1 MAKKAPRKR
10 RRRRE
15 ALVHGPRGRLPIAI
29 RLRAHVKNRHG
40 QSWDRFSIDLTVKDE
55 HLREIE
61 ALMLRIASPPGAKQR
76 GKLAK
81 SRDMRRRI
89 AAAIRLL
96 SEAASSPPL
105 SRKSRSVSPLPSG
118 FPVLGVGAV
127 AEWAVLSSTARA
139 YLASMAVQE
148 RSALNIP
155 PRLARGQLYAK
166 HNHNDDLSSDFGRG
180 RWDSRP
186 DRQGRR

>member
-1 MAKKAPRKR
+1 MVRRKYIAECSPRAGNSFAR
-10 RRRRE
+10 I
-15 ALVHGPRGRLPIAI
+15 ALVGSSLRRSSRVLEWFFPKTAEAPSAAGGPCSRAPKGRLPIAI

-76 GKLAK
+76 GKRAK

-96 SEAASSPPL
+96 SEAASSPPQ

-127 AEWAVLSSTARA
+127 ADWADGAH
-139 YLASMAVQE
+139 
-148 RSALNIP
+148 SATLTY
-155 PRLARGQLYAK
+155 GQIACDPLG
-166 HNHNDDLSSDFGRG
+166 LM
-180 RWDSRP
+180 P
-186 DRQGRR
+186 